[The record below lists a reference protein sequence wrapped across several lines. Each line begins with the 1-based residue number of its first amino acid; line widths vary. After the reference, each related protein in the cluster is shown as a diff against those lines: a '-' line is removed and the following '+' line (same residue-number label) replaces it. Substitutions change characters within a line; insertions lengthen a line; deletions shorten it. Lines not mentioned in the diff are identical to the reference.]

1 MKLHDSPYV
10 FIRFSAHM
18 ESRASTPLYVTLAAK
33 IVNVRL
39 RQINIAP
46 RNPNLGNTTGTR
58 VQR

>member
-1 MKLHDSPYV
+1 
-10 FIRFSAHM
+10 M